1 MTSVNPVIFWIVMG
15 ITLIIIVVTFVNFLN
30 EMFKEKE

>member
-1 MTSVNPVIFWIVMG
+1 MTQVNPVMFWIVMG
-15 ITLIIIVVTFVNFLN
+15 ITLVIIVCVIVSFFN